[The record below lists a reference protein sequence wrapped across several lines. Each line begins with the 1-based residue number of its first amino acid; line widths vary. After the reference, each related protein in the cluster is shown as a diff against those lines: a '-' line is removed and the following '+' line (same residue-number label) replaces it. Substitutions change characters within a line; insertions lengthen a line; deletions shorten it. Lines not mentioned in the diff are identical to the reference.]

1 MEEIN
6 RSDSIRK
13 RTTRKSS
20 RVSIYVS
27 MYTGTHLHGIVTRGT
42 AHDQINAAQHTQG
55 ITVCAQTNSMHM

>member
-6 RSDSIRK
+6 RSGSIRK

-27 MYTGTHLHGIVTRGT
+27 MYTGTYLHGIVARGT
-42 AHDQINAAQHTQG
+42 AHDQINVAQHTQG
-55 ITVCAQTNSMHM
+55 NTVCTQTNSMHM